1 MNPKTDDLELRA
13 QIINCLRGARA
24 EGYTG
29 TDADFTLTEWDE
41 ESICSALGRT
51 PTRQEWRDARRGQ
64 YEPAG

>member
-1 MNPKTDDLELRA
+1 MNQKTDDLRE
-13 QIINCLRGARA
+13 QIADCLRVARA

-41 ESICSALGRT
+41 ESICAALGRT

-64 YEPAG
+64 YAPAG